1 MLKAFGAKGATG
13 EAAAGFPDAL
23 YCASR
28 LGYYRESEE
37 TNGTGSGKA
46 AYNTVYNKP
55 GALAFCDSLMRLEDT
70 NLLHRGGREGLDF
83 VRSEAARIA
92 ETAGYDERIS
102 ELESLDAEMIRRRLS
117 PGGSADM
124 LALAYLIE
132 NWRAVM
138 N

>member
-1 MLKAFGAKGATG
+1 
-13 EAAAGFPDAL
+13 
-23 YCASR
+23 
-28 LGYYRESEE
+28 
-37 TNGTGSGKA
+37 
-46 AYNTVYNKP
+46 
-55 GALAFCDSLMRLEDT
+55 MRLEDT

-92 ETAGYDERIS
+92 ETAGCDERIS

-132 NWRAVM
+132 SWRAVM